1 MGFWGRVWSAI
12 VGKMSIDEWWS
23 EFGVSSSTSSGGIQV
38 SQWTALQVSTVL
50 ACVAILS
57 EDVAKLPVHVYRR
70 RADGGKEIA
79 TDKNGKP
86 HPVETLLQRPN
97 DYQSRFEF
105 FEQMQA
111 ALLLRSNAYAPIVR
125 DGRGK
130 PTALIPVNPDRVTM
144 FESPDGSVFY
154 HVATTGMH
162 EIAQLRSFPNMIPAE
177 DMLHLRWMSLDN
189 SLRGASRVWLLKET
203 IGLALSQQELVSR
216 LAANGTN
223 LGGVLST
230 DQKLSQVSAERLAKT
245 WKERKG
251 GLKNAGETAVLEQ
264 GLKWQQLGM
273 TAQDAE
279 INASRELSVLDIAA
293 AFRVPPHKL
302 GRMERMAG
310 TSLEQVDQDYAN
322 NVISGHI
329 GRWEDKLECVFD
341 LAAEG
346 LFVEF
351 DLSRFLRAALQ
362 ARYTAYRTGIVGMF
376 LTPNEARRAEGLPDI
391 EGGDTLYQP
400 TNVAEIGF
408 EPAGKETGPGS
419 DVTGQPAPGGDG
431 DPAAVN
437 DQSAQD

>member
-1 MGFWGRVWSAI
+1 
-12 VGKMSIDEWWS
+12 
-23 EFGVSSSTSSGGIQV
+23 
-38 SQWTALQVSTVL
+38 
-50 ACVAILS
+50 
-57 EDVAKLPVHVYRR
+57 
-70 RADGGKEIA
+70 
-79 TDKNGKP
+79 
-86 HPVETLLQRPN
+86 
-97 DYQSRFEF
+97 
-105 FEQMQA
+105 MQA

-162 EIAQLRSFPNMIPAE
+162 DIAQLRSFPNMIPAE

-346 LFVEF
+346 LFVEW

-362 ARYTAYRTGIVGMF
+362 TRYTAYRTGIVGHVPY
-376 LTPNEARRAEGLPDI
+376 PNEARRAEGLPDI
-391 EGGDTLYQP
+391 EGGDALYQP

-408 EPAGKETGPGS
+408 DAAGKETGPGS
-419 DVTGQPAPGGDG
+419 DVTGQPAEVATGTRPR
-431 DPAAVN
+431 
-437 DQSAQD
+437 